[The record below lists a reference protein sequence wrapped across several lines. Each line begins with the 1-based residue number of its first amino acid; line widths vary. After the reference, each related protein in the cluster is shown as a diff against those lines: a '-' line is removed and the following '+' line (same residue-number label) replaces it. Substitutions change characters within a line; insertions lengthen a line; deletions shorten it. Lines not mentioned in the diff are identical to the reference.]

1 MLENAPWSVDA
12 MREMRREGEQ
22 NWEQYFADEGSPTGH
37 LLLYPYTVTFT
48 STCESSNLCVLL
60 KKLSNLYFL

>member
-1 MLENAPWSVDA
+1 

-60 KKLSNLYFL
+60 KKLSN